1 MCVFFVKISDNSV
14 KTAWIFRIVKDFYEK
29 NIFYIFGSSR
39 LYHL

>member
-29 NIFYIFGSSR
+29 IYFTFLVQAGCII
-39 LYHL
+39 